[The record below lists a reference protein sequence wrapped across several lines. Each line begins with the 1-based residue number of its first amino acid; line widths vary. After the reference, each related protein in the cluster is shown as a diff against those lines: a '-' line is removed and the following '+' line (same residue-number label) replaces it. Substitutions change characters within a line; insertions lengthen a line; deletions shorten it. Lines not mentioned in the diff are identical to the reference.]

1 VFCDRPRAE
10 DENFSNLRALKG
22 KLQYF
27 SIFYDVNMSTKGKTD
42 AEFSRVSFGE
52 IR

>member
-1 VFCDRPRAE
+1 MFCDRPRAE

-22 KLQYF
+22 KRQF